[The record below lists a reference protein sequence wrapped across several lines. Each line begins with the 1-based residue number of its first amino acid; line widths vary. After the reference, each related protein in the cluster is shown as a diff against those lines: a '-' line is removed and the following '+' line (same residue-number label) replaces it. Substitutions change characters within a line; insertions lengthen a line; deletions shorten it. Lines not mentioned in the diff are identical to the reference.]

1 MTWYKSAQTGS
12 PECEMSNDELL
23 AYSKFV
29 INLRKKSGYQDFFP
43 EDILRNY
50 PSLVELVRSGYA
62 PLAFSR
68 CMRKEAKPWGIQGS
82 WGPYWALEKLLLD
95 DLGIDS
101 MYSRHSIIDETRAN
115 LAHWFME
122 TYMPLAVDS
131 PNRSRD
137 SQVVL
142 ISSKYISTEM
152 IDAFWELDRNEREKA
167 SGSRNEMSWMIREET
182 YATLFKNQNTSS
194 KIQLEIAKL
203 TGYRNDSFHWLIKNP
218 NGSGDAMNWMLSN
231 DKKNTFTSYGRNGVN
246 ALFFDMSPGATI
258 NDSIAEVL
266 SHHMLKIF
274 DSKKYDIHGKGLP
287 DPGRTGEFSY
297 EEKSTLME
305 YLIKICTKTKS
316 KTAMQNLFS
325 LALAMGGIQKKEHS
339 LEPLKSR
346 HIFNAYSPQSATLMI
361 LRLLS
366 PFVVN
371 HEKMDKES
379 VQKILIY
386 ISSIDNLY
394 MEEVMESKG
403 MTLIGFDTLGI
414 IWSSYRSI
422 AGTKSFVTE
431 QSYER
436 HGQEFTE
443 FMTDSKKKIL
453 DAVKSL
459 DIKKF
464 FAHAYSIGMPKLNM
478 YKVAISQA
486 KIKMGKMD
494 SWASRL

>member
-12 PECEMSNDELL
+12 FECEMSNDELL

-29 INLRKKSGYQDFFP
+29 INLRKKSGGQDFFP
-43 EDILRNY
+43 EDMLKNY
-50 PSLVELVRSGYA
+50 PSVVELVRSGYA

-82 WGPYWALEKLLLD
+82 WVPYWALEKLLLD
-95 DLGIDS
+95 DSGIDS
-101 MYSRHSIIDETRAN
+101 IYSRHSIIDETRTN

-122 TYMPLAVDS
+122 TYMPSAVDMED
-131 PNRSRD
+131 RSRD
-137 SQVVL
+137 SQVVI
-142 ISSKYISTEM
+142 ISSKYISSEM
-152 IDAFWELDRNEREKA
+152 IDAFWELDRKEREKAA
-167 SGSRNEMSWMIREET
+167 SGSRNETSWMIRQET
-182 YATLFKNQNTSS
+182 YATLFRNQNTSS

-203 TGYRNDSFHWLIKNP
+203 TGYRNDSFKWLVKNP

-231 DKKNTFTSYGRNGVN
+231 DKKNTFASFGKNGVYN
-246 ALFFDMSPGATI
+246 MFYDMPPGATM

-287 DPGRTGEFSY
+287 DPGRTGVISY
-297 EEKSTLME
+297 EEQSTMME
-305 YLIKICTKTKS
+305 YLIRICTKTKS
-316 KTAMQNLFS
+316 KAAIQNLFS

-339 LEPLKSR
+339 LEPLKSK
-346 HIFNAYSPQSATLMI
+346 HVFDAYSPRSATLMI

-379 VQKILIY
+379 VQKILTY

-394 MEEVMESKG
+394 MDDVMESKG
-403 MTLIGFDTLGI
+403 MTLVGYDTLGI
-414 IWSSYRSI
+414 IWTSYRSF
-422 AGTKSFVTE
+422 AGTDGRSE
-431 QSYER
+431 QEY
-436 HGQEFTE
+436 TE
-443 FMTDSKKKIL
+443 FVTDSKKKII

-464 FAHAYSIGMPKLNM
+464 VAHAYSIGMPKLNM

>member
-1 MTWYKSAQTGS
+1 
-12 PECEMSNDELL
+12 MSNDELV

-29 INLRKKSGYQDFFP
+29 INRSKKSFYQDFS
-43 EDILRNY
+43 EDILTSYILRSY

-68 CMRKEAKPWGIQGS
+68 CMRKEAKPWGMQGG
-82 WGPYWALEKLLLD
+82 WAPYWAFERLLLD

-101 MYSRHSIIDETRAN
+101 MYSRHSIIDETRTN

-131 PNRSRD
+131 PDRSRD
-137 SQVVL
+137 SQVSI
-142 ISSKYISTEM
+142 ISSKYISAEM
-152 IDAFWELDRNEREKA
+152 IDAFWELDRNAREKS
-167 SGSRNEMSWMIREET
+167 SGSRNETPWTIREET
-182 YATLFKNQNTSS
+182 YATLFRNQNTSS

-203 TGYRNDSFHWLIKNP
+203 TGYRSDSFKWLIKNP
-218 NGSGDAMNWMLSN
+218 NGSGDAMNWMLSK
-231 DKKNTFTSYGRNGVN
+231 DRLNTFTSFGRNDVYNMFAG
-246 ALFFDMSPGATI
+246 MQMGATI
-258 NDSIAEVL
+258 NDSVAEVL
-266 SHHMLKIF
+266 SYHMLKIF
-274 DSKKYDIHGKGLP
+274 DSKKYDIYGKGLP
-287 DPGRTGEFSY
+287 NNAAISDMSY
-297 EEKSTLME
+297 EEKYTMME
-305 YLIKICTKTKS
+305 YLTKICTKTKS
-316 KTAMQNLFS
+316 KQAMQNLFS

-346 HIFNAYSPQSATLMI
+346 HFFKAYSAQSAVLMI

-386 ISSIDNLY
+386 IYSIDTPY
-394 MEEVMESKG
+394 MEEVMASKG
-403 MTLIGFDTLGI
+403 MITTGFDMPSI
-414 IWSSYRSI
+414 IWSSYVNLL
-422 AGTKSFVTE
+422 GTDDRKVE
-431 QSYER
+431 EWE
-436 HGQEFTE
+436 EFT
-443 FMTDSKKKIL
+443 TDSKKKII
-453 DAVKSL
+453 DALKSL

-464 FAHAYSIGMPKLNM
+464 ADHAHSSRLPKLNM

-494 SWASRL
+494 SWASSL